1 VSKKIKK
8 VIQRTGAKVGD
19 KIFITG
25 TVGLSYLGYK
35 LLKEKKK
42 PKDSL
47 EKLAIL
53 RHLSPK
59 SRIDL
64 YNLLIQNF
72 SISSM
77 MDITDGLVQDLEKYS
92 KVSKKH
98 FVVYA
103 DKLPNWALLKEYLT
117 PLEILTSG
125 EELELVFTSSS
136 FIPNNLAVEIGIVK
150 EGKNIS
156 LFESNQKIFISKKGF
171 LHF

>member
-1 VSKKIKK
+1 MSKKIKK

-35 LLKEKKK
+35 LLNENKK
-42 PKDSL
+42 PKNSI
-47 EKLAIL
+47 EKLAIKK
-53 RHLSPK
+53 HLSPK

-64 YNLLIQNF
+64 YESLIQNF

-92 KVSKKH
+92 KASKKK
-98 FVVYA
+98 FLVYA
-103 DKLPNWALLKEYLT
+103 DKLPNWRLLKKYLT
-117 PLEILTSG
+117 SLEILTSG

-136 FIPNNLAVEIGIVK
+136 FIPNNLAVEIGTIE
-150 EGKNIS
+150 EGKKVTF
-156 LFESNQKIFISKKGF
+156 FESNKKIFISQEGF